1 MGLTELQRTNPGDTS
16 PSSLPLILINKMD
29 DPTVKWSKER
39 YDYCKDQLTPYLKRV
54 GFNPAKDIHF
64 LPCSGLNG
72 SGIKNPV
79 GSDFP
84 SYT

>member
-1 MGLTELQRTNPGDTS
+1 MEQREV
-16 PSSLPLILINKMD
+16 SSKFDHVVLFTYHEIDL
-29 DPTVKWSKER
+29 R

-64 LPCSGLNG
+64 LPCSGLTG

-79 GSDFP
+79 GDDFP

>member
-1 MGLTELQRTNPGDTS
+1 MTS
-16 PSSLPLILINKMD
+16 LCYTYIIDLYL
-29 DPTVKWSKER
+29 R

-72 SGIKNPV
+72 SGIRDPV
-79 GSDFP
+79 GSNFP